1 MKLYEVNQEIEELMR
16 LLEPDPETGEIPAGE
31 DEIMARIGELVMKRE
46 DILQYL
52 AKLILNI
59 RASVTGMKAEEDRLK
74 ARRKVSENKED
85 HLMSILDRE
94 CGGEKTDL
102 GVATLYYRR
111 TRHVE
116 IEDEEAVYEWACKNG
131 HPECYRIAKPEI
143 SKMYVGKLM
152 DAGKEIPG
160 AMWVD
165 GRSCWLK

>member
-1 MKLYEVNQEIEELMR
+1 MKLYEVDQKIDELIRM
-16 LLEPDPETGEIPAGE
+16 LEPDPETGEIPAKE
-31 DEIMARIGELVMKRE
+31 EEIMAQLEKLAMKRE
-46 DILQYL
+46 DILKYL
-52 AKLILNI
+52 AKLTLNI
-59 RASVTGMKAEEDRLK
+59 RSNVASLKAEETRLK
-74 ARRKVSENKED
+74 DRRKVNENKEE

-102 GVATLYYRR
+102 GVATLYYRK

-116 IEDEEAVYEWACKNG
+116 IENEDAVYAWACKNG
-131 HPECYRIAKPEI
+131 FPECYRIAKPEI

-152 DAGKEIPG
+152 DAGYKIPG

>member
-31 DEIMARIGELVMKRE
+31 DEIMARIKELAMKRE

-59 RASVTGMKAEEDRLK
+59 RASVTGLKAEEDRLK

-152 DAGKEIPG
+152 DAG
-160 AMWVD
+160 
-165 GRSCWLK
+165 

>member
-1 MKLYEVNQEIEELMR
+1 MKLYEIDRQIEELLNR
-16 LLEPDPETGEIPAGE
+16 LEPDPETGEIAANE
-31 DEIMARIGELVMKRE
+31 EEILRQLNELAMKRA
-46 DILQYL
+46 DVLTYL
-52 AKLILNI
+52 AKLYLNGK
-59 RASVTGMKAEEDRLK
+59 ASLETVNAEKSRLGVRSERMERK
-74 ARRKVSENKED
+74 QAR
-85 HLMSILDRE
+85 LLTILDRQ

-116 IEDEEAVYEWACKNG
+116 IEDEEAVYEWACRNG